1 MSNSIKAII
10 IGGGIGGLA
19 TAIALRNV
27 GIEVV
32 VFERVVQLHEVG
44 AGLSLWANAIKA
56 LKLLGLADVINKISI
71 PEVQGSIRSW
81 RGEVLTTTSA
91 EELQRA
97 LGQPNIVL
105 HRAELYAA
113 LLDALKTEPVHFGQL
128 CTGFQQDTTGVTA
141 HFADGTQ
148 VRGDLL
154 IGADG
159 LHSVVRA
166 QLQGKQKPSYAGY
179 TAWRSVVNFAPER
192 LLPGETWGAG
202 MRFGQVPMSGQRAY
216 WFATKNAPEGSHSPD
231 GEKAELLRIFRDWH
245 APIAALIEASAES
258 TILRNDIYDRPPLRR
273 WGENRVTLLGD
284 AAHPMTPNL
293 GQGACQALEDA
304 VVLARGLRD
313 SNDVVAA
320 LRTYEAQ
327 RIPRTSSI
335 VTQSRRVG
343 TIGQW
348 ERPIALQLR
357 KFLLKQVVA
366 RIQTQQIIRM
376 VGYNF

>member
-1 MSNSIKAII
+1 MSNRIKALI

-27 GIEVV
+27 GVEVA
-32 VFERVVQLHEVG
+32 VFERVAQLHEVG

-56 LKLLGLADVINKISI
+56 LKLLGLAESINKISI
-71 PEVQGSIRSW
+71 PEVQGGIRAW
-81 RGEVLTTTSA
+81 HGEVLTTTST

-105 HRAELYAA
+105 HRAELHAA
-113 LLDALKTEPVHFGQL
+113 LLNALKTEPVHFAQL
-128 CTGFQQDTTGVTA
+128 CTGFQQDVDGVTA
-141 HFADGTQ
+141 HFADGAQ

-166 QLQGKQKPSYAGY
+166 QLHGKQKPRYAGY
-179 TAWRSVVNFAPER
+179 TAWRSLVDFAPEQ

-202 MRFGQVPMSGQRAY
+202 VRFGQVPMSGQRAY
-216 WFATKNAPEGSHSPD
+216 WFAAKNAPEGARSPE

-245 APIAALIEASAES
+245 VPITALIEASAEN
-258 TILRNDIYDRPPLRR
+258 TILRNDIYDRPPLRH
-273 WGENRVTLLGD
+273 WGENRVSLLGD

-304 VVLARGLRD
+304 VVLARCLRD
-313 SNDVVAA
+313 RKDIPAA
-320 LRTYEAQ
+320 LRVYEAQ
-327 RIPRTSSI
+327 RIPRTNSI

-343 TIGQW
+343 EIGQW
-348 ERPIALQLR
+348 ERPLAIQLR

-376 VGYNF
+376 VGYDF

>member
-1 MSNSIKAII
+1 MSNRIKALI

-19 TAIALRNV
+19 TAIALRNA
-27 GIEVV
+27 GIEVA
-32 VFERVVQLHEVG
+32 VFERVAQLHEVG

-56 LKLLGLADVINKISI
+56 LKLLGLADMINQISI
-71 PEVQGSIRSW
+71 PEVLGSIRSW
-81 RGEVLTTTSA
+81 HGEVLTTTSA

-105 HRAELYAA
+105 HRAELHAA
-113 LLDALKTEPVHFGQL
+113 LLGALAGELVHFGQQ
-128 CTGFQQDTTGVTA
+128 CTGFQQDATGVTA
-141 HFADGTQ
+141 HFADGAQ

-166 QLQGKQKPSYAGY
+166 QLHGKQKPRYAGY
-179 TAWRSVVNFAPER
+179 TAWRSVVNFAAEQ

-202 MRFGQVPMSGQRAY
+202 VRFGQVPMSGQRAY
-216 WFATKNAPEGSHSPD
+216 WFATKNAPEGERSPD
-231 GEKAELLRIFRDWH
+231 GEQAELLRIFRDGH
-245 APIAALIEASAES
+245 APITALIEASAEN

-304 VVLARGLRD
+304 VVLARCLREP
-313 SNDVVAA
+313 SDVVAA

-327 RIPRTSSI
+327 RIPRTSAI
-335 VTQSRRVG
+335 VTESRRVG
-343 TIGQW
+343 EIGQW
-348 ERPIALQLR
+348 QRPAAIQVR
-357 KFLLKQVVA
+357 KFLMKQVVA
-366 RIQTQQIIRM
+366 RIQTRQIIRT
-376 VGYNF
+376 VGYDF

>member
-1 MSNSIKAII
+1 MSNRITAII

-32 VFERVVQLHEVG
+32 VFERVAQLHEVG
-44 AGLSLWANAIKA
+44 AGLSLWANATKA
-56 LKLLGLADVINKISI
+56 LKLLGLADGINKISI
-71 PEVQGSIRSW
+71 PEVQGGIRSW
-81 RGEVLTTTSA
+81 QGEVLTTTSTQ
-91 EELQRA
+91 ELQRA
-97 LGQPNIVL
+97 LGQPNLVL
-105 HRAELYAA
+105 HRADLHAA
-113 LLDALKTEPVHFGQL
+113 LLGALQTESVHFGQQ
-128 CTGFQQDTTGVTA
+128 CTGFQQDATGVTA
-141 HFADGTQ
+141 HFANGEP

-159 LHSVVRA
+159 LHSIVRA
-166 QLQGKQKPSYAGY
+166 QLHGKQKPSYAGY
-179 TAWRSVVNFAPER
+179 TAWRSVVNFAPEQ

-202 MRFGQVPMSGQRAY
+202 VRFGQVPISGKRAY
-216 WFATKNAPEGSHSPD
+216 WFAAKNALEGARSPD
-231 GEKAELLRIFRDWH
+231 GEQAELLRIFRGWH
-245 APIAALIEASAES
+245 APIEALIEASAES
-258 TILRNDIYDRPPLRR
+258 AILRNDIYDRPPLRH

-304 VVLARGLRD
+304 VVLARFLREA
-313 SNDVVAA
+313 NDIAAA
-320 LRTYEAQ
+320 LRAYEAQ

-343 TIGQW
+343 AIGQW
-348 ERPIALQLR
+348 QHPVAVQLR

-376 VGYNF
+376 VGYDF